1 MTKVQEK
8 RIQYFT
14 EKGREDA
21 EFLVMT
27 GLTFPKSKIDSSKLD
42 WIYPKGKAFDSNNGT
57 TNVPHPD
64 DSSDDSSDAGQDNE
78 ITVDEI
84 NNAID
89 NDNVEV
95 TQQGENGDEPA
106 NVPSTVEP
114 IESENN
120 ELVQTG
126 NDEIIIGND

>member
-42 WIYPKGKAFDSNNGT
+42 WIYPKGKAFDSNNST
-57 TNVPHPD
+57 TNVPHPT
-64 DSSDDSSDAGQDNE
+64 DSSDDDQDNE

-84 NNAID
+84 NDAID

-95 TQQGENGDEPA
+95 TQQGENGDEPTT
-106 NVPSTVEP
+106 VPSTVEP